1 MPVPDFQS
9 FFKPLLDI
17 AADGQE
23 HSLREARERIAKEM
37 RLSEAD
43 LAERLPSGTQA
54 KFDNRVAWTKSYF
67 TAAKVL
73 DGTRRGYFKITERGR
88 DLLKQ
93 GDDRIDIRTLNQ
105 YPEFVEFHSLQR
117 SKIPGTPYSFPLPCR
132 RFPRWVIW
140 LQDAGRDAR
149 HGFSSPPRPVRKSVW
164 CPWNTERV
172 RLHRPT
178 SNPPYQ
184 VASAWSWT
192 PSARATLRT
201 VASVCN
207 QRRVAVCR
215 ESEWRDAGRS
225 TLDRSV
231 MRLAVQLD
239 ELVEEAIAPQRTRPG
254 TGSPHQTRL

>member
-1 MPVPDFQS
+1 MSRANS
-9 FFKPLLDI
+9 FSMRSRRERRVSALTRC
-17 AADGQE
+17 
-23 HSLREARERIAKEM
+23 SLRMPLRR
-37 RLSEAD
+37 RWYGTPLS
-43 LAERLPSGTQA
+43 Q
-54 KFDNRVAWTKSYF
+54 
-67 TAAKVL
+67 
-73 DGTRRGYFKITERGR
+73 
-88 DLLKQ
+88 
-93 GDDRIDIRTLNQ
+93 
-105 YPEFVEFHSLQR
+105 
-117 SKIPGTPYSFPLPCR
+117 IPGTPCSFPLPCR
-132 RFPRWVIW
+132 RFPPSGDVVR
-140 LQDAGRDAR
+140 DAGRDAR
-149 HGFSSPPRPVRKSVW
+149 HGFSSPPRPLRKSVW

>member
-1 MPVPDFQS
+1 MRSRRERRVS
-9 FFKPLLDI
+9 ALTRC
-17 AADGQE
+17 
-23 HSLREARERIAKEM
+23 SLRMPLRR
-37 RLSEAD
+37 RWYGTPLS
-43 LAERLPSGTQA
+43 Q
-54 KFDNRVAWTKSYF
+54 
-67 TAAKVL
+67 
-73 DGTRRGYFKITERGR
+73 
-88 DLLKQ
+88 
-93 GDDRIDIRTLNQ
+93 
-105 YPEFVEFHSLQR
+105 
-117 SKIPGTPYSFPLPCR
+117 IPGTPCSFPLPCR
-132 RFPRWVIW
+132 RFPPSGDVVR
-140 LQDAGRDAR
+140 DAGRDAR